1 MKTNFSRLIFILSFL
16 LVAALNQGCEDS
28 SKSNELNQ
36 KIDALSSKLDSVL
49 QNQATLQ
56 KQIEAQKAEL
66 QQHED
71 SIVSRADHSDYYY
84 TTNLLSHVNENVLRL
99 NLALEDD
106 LKNEIKNQMSGIEKQ
121 LKPRYGVDLETL
133 GDKVEDMKQKVD
145 RIQRSLSQIEINNS
159 EISEIKNDTRKI
171 KSKLGI
177 IY

>member
-1 MKTNFSRLIFILSFL
+1 MKTKFRRPLLIISLL

-36 KIDALSSKLDSVL
+36 KIEALSTKLDSVL

-56 KQIEAQKAEL
+56 KQIETQKTEL

-71 SIVSRADHSDYYY
+71 SIVSRVDHSDYYY
-84 TTNLLSHVNENVLRL
+84 TTNLLSHVNENILRL
-99 NLALEDD
+99 DLSLEDD
-106 LKNEIKNQMSGIEKQ
+106 LKNDFKNQMSGIEKQ
-121 LKPRYGVDLETL
+121 LKPRYGSDFETL

-145 RIQRSLSQIEINNS
+145 RIQRSLSQIELDNT
-159 EISEIKNDTRKI
+159 EIKNDTQKI
-171 KSKLGI
+171 KSRLGI